1 VLLQDGARFDALLAG
16 VMARDPAAERPLAA
30 EIAAARRMAEALA
43 ARRAKLF

>member
-1 VLLQDGARFDALLAG
+1 MITGLREHMPAARVVICG
-16 VMARDPAAERPLAA
+16 SPAERPLAA